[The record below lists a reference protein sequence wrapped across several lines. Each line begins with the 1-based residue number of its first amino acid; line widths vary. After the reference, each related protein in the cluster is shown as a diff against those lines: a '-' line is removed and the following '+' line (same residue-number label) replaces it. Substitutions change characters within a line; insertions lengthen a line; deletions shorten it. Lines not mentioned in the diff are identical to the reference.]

1 MAEILRYNSH
11 KEARIKDIFFIYIFL
26 FHDFQTSR
34 NALASKKLR
43 STIDEKMHL
52 DRREND

>member
-1 MAEILRYNSH
+1 MARILSNNSH
-11 KEARIKDIFFIYIFL
+11 KEARIKDIFFINIFL
-26 FHDFQTSR
+26 FHDFQTSQ
-34 NALASKKLR
+34 NAMASKKLR